1 MITFMILIFTIG
13 ILFIICCTFSLK
25 DILEFIEVIKYMIN
39 KNRKCKHKCTHIP
52 ENVISGG
59 YNMPQGFIEEYDVVC
74 ENCKETI
81 GHWAYGSFDIDYMI
95 KFQLKGFKKI
105 KAIWNHIIKPKI
117 RRFLHGKR

>member
-52 ENVISGG
+52 RV
-59 YNMPQGFIEEYDVVC
+59 
-74 ENCKETI
+74 
-81 GHWAYGSFDIDYMI
+81 
-95 KFQLKGFKKI
+95 
-105 KAIWNHIIKPKI
+105 
-117 RRFLHGKR
+117 